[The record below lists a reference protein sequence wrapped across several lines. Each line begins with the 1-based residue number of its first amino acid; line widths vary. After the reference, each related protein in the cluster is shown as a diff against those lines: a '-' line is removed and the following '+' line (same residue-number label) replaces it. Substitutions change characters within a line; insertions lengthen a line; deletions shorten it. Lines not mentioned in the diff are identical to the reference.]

1 MTVARVAPAPNVA
14 PKKALDVRL
23 ASSVYYTLQRTTLE
37 SIASQAPGDAPR
49 ELLARASSEGTNRMR
64 KPKQPG
70 SKRTTAES
78 VPAGGRAWQRVRQF
92 ALQRGL
98 PLPAQPADEKAKG
111 GTATRRVAKRTT
123 RKSTKRASTAK
134 GG

>member
-1 MTVARVAPAPNVA
+1 
-14 PKKALDVRL
+14 
-23 ASSVYYTLQRTTLE
+23 
-37 SIASQAPGDAPR
+37 
-49 ELLARASSEGTNRMR
+49 MR

-70 SKRTTAES
+70 SKRTPAET

-98 PLPAQPADEKAKG
+98 TLPMQPADEKAEG
-111 GTATRRVAKRTT
+111 GTATPRVGKRTA

-134 GG
+134 RG